1 MMMLMKGGWMVLLFC
16 LVRLAKSQANKV
28 LLLIALAVLSGL
40 LRQIMGTRS
49 AQCLLGW

>member
-1 MMMLMKGGWMVLLFC
+1 MMMKGGWMILILC

-28 LLLIALAVLSGL
+28 LLLIAFGVLSGL